1 VGWYC
6 AARMCV
12 ESGKVAISEGGVV
25 EGACGGVGGCGAG
38 QVSLLA
44 WVRWARWGGAV
55 MCGAVGRRWGWR
67 ERCDGQRWG

>member
-1 VGWYC
+1 MVSVGWYC

-38 QVSLLA
+38 QVSLFVGLGEVGA
-44 WVRWARWGGAV
+44 MGRRRHVWGG
-55 MCGAVGRRWGWR
+55 R
-67 ERCDGQRWG
+67 